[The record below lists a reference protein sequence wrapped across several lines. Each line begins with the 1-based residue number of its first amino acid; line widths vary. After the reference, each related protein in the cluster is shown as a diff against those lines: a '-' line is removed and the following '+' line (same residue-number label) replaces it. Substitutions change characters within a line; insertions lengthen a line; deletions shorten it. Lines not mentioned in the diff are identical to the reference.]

1 MVTLSEIE
9 REGVKVWETES
20 ERLGM
25 RVKLEKRDTETEG
38 LMETEVVG
46 LVEVLEQS
54 VGELEKKELGVC
66 AVERVIE

>member
-20 ERLGM
+20 ERLEM

-54 VGELEKKELGVC
+54 VGDLEKEELGVC
-66 AVERVIE
+66 DVERVIE